1 MHQRQ
6 VLPVFSRKKILMQ
19 ITRQADYAVRAV
31 LYLAKMKSGERVAT
45 GNVAKEQRIPP
56 SFLAK
61 IISQLSI
68 AGLLHTSRGARGG
81 VMLAR
86 DPKDITLLEVVEA
99 IDGPIQL
106 NECVGDDELC
116 TFDKDCPIKSVW
128 CEAQDELVAR
138 LRKTDF
144 AQLLTTSNN

>member
-1 MHQRQ
+1 
-6 VLPVFSRKKILMQ
+6 MQ

-31 LYLAKMKSGERVAT
+31 LHLAHMKNGERAAT
-45 GNVAKEQRIPP
+45 SNVAKEQSIPP

-81 VMLAR
+81 VTLAR

-106 NECVGDDELC
+106 NVCVTERGVCSFDDR
-116 TFDKDCPIKSVW
+116 CPIRSVW

-138 LRKTDF
+138 LKQTDF
-144 AQLLTTSNN
+144 AQLLEKAA